1 MTELTNN
8 EKQFL
13 AELYYGDDDYLE
25 FDWKKLK
32 SGDKVYCGILGSLC
46 KKNVLTEENDYCFIV
61 NDEYE
66 HMIDKP
72 TEFFRISEKKA
83 NGAIKVGKIA
93 MTFGEALD
101 AFKKLKGHT
110 RKNLVITDELGNI
123 LGIKS

>member
-25 FDWKKLK
+25 FDWDKLK

-46 KKNVLTEENDYCFIV
+46 KKNVLIEEEDYCFIV
-61 NDEYE
+61 NNEYE

-72 TEFFRISEKKA
+72 TEFFRVSEKKT
-83 NGAIKVGKIA
+83 NGAIKVGKIS

-101 AFKKLKGHT
+101 AFKKLKGRT

-123 LGIKS
+123 LDIKL

>member
-13 AELYYGDDDYLE
+13 AELCYGDDDYLE
-25 FDWKKLK
+25 LDWDKLK
-32 SGDKVYCGILGSLC
+32 SGDKTYCGILGSLC
-46 KKNVLTEENDYCFIV
+46 KKQVIIEEEHYCFIV
-61 NDEYE
+61 NDEYK

-72 TEFFRISEKKA
+72 LKSFRLSEKKA

-93 MTFGEALD
+93 MTFEEVLD

-110 RKNLVITDELGNI
+110 RKNLIITDELGNV